1 MKEKLLQ
8 LIKGLYQSGKK
19 EFSERPI
26 ATTGVLATLLVVTI
40 PLVLSRV
47 LRGFVA
53 YQVSELLKPRIELS
67 LFPLAVTVF
76 VLILAACLPLKKKE
90 KEKKNHYFIQF
101 DAFAWKV
108 KLFGNRR
115 HSVDETPFC
124 KEHQI
129 KLISSDYDF
138 YICPVCGSD
147 AAIKLPYRR
156 LSVLYTAVKNLAE
169 AQLDDHIKTGD

>member
-1 MKEKLLQ
+1 MKEKLRQ
-8 LIKGLYQSGKK
+8 LLKTLCQSGKK

-26 ATTGVLATLLVVTI
+26 ATIGVLATLLAVTI

-53 YQVSELLKPRIELS
+53 YQASELLKPKAELS
-67 LFPLAVTVF
+67 LLPLAISIFALV
-76 VLILAACLPLKKKE
+76 LAACLPLSKKKPS
-90 KEKKNHYFIQF
+90 KNHYFIQF

-108 KLFGNRR
+108 KLLGNRR

-138 YICPVCGSD
+138 YICPICGSD

-156 LSVLYTAVKNLAE
+156 LSVLYSAVKNLAE
-169 AQLDDHIKTGD
+169 AQLDEHIKADA